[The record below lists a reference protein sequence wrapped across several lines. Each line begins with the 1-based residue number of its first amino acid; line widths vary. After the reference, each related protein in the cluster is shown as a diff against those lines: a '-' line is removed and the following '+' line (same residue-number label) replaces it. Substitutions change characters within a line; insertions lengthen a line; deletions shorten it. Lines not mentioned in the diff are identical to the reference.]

1 MQLNNVIVSIDE
13 NKDNKGDNME
23 LIDVNVVIECGN
35 PQYAIGSDKIIGYEE
50 VEVCGECGAIIKS
63 KTHKYC
69 TQCGTKIRE
78 EVSSSQNDFK
88 DLNDE
93 NGDNMKWTMLDE
105 DTIEEMSLEEFEKL
119 GTIAIT
125 QKEEEEFEFENEYQ
139 VLMKLLDLGFDF
151 TKTNIFKE
159 VKDEWFKTS
168 VNEAEYLFDD
178 LLTELVT
185 NCDEII
191 FEEPRNIII
200 EEIVVDC
207 SFDYDYGS
215 ISSTH
220 TCYGVLGYNIIIE
233 DID

>member
-1 MQLNNVIVSIDE
+1 MSVFLNNNKKGNMTVEFNLNKE
-13 NKDNKGDNME
+13 NKVNNKTGDNMARFNE
-23 LIDVNVVIECGN
+23 NKVVEVDVEMKNN
-35 PQYAIGSDKIIGYEE
+35 KDKIIGYNTYYYCSKCGTE
-50 VEVCGECGAIIKS
+50 VKED
-63 KTHKYC
+63 HKYC
-69 TQCGTKIRE
+69 SECGEHLIE
-78 EVSSSQNDFK
+78 EKGDKMEWNLINV
-88 DLNDE
+88 E
-93 NGDNMKWTMLDE
+93 EIDNMS
-105 DTIEEMSLEEFEKL
+105 IEEL

-220 TCYGVLGYNIIIE
+220 TEWGTIGYNVFVE
-233 DID
+233 DIE